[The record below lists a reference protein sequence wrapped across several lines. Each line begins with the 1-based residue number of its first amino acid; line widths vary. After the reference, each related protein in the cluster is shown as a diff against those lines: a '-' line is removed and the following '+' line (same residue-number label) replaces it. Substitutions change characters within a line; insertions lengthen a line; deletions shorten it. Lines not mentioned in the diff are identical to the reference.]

1 MGTDSKYLEEAM
13 AELERSLETFSNNA
27 EITSLIV
34 NNLENRLD
42 EAKSPRT
49 NREANEMSI
58 QGGKTDVIA
67 LFNKRFERDTIFD
80 GVYWTKLPNNEYWR
94 INIEELF
101 SKIWWLEQ
109 QIDDEFLY
117 DNIVNVKTYIRY
129 YRNNTCEFDLRYM
142 SYACKRTHNYIER
155 EKQKDRLTIY
165 EHKYNITKS
174 KVTAKEIETGK
185 KVYKYVVTY
194 ESKPIL
200 VEDTGHY
207 ITLETGCY
215 KWVEE

>member
-13 AELERSLETFSNNA
+13 AELERSLETFSDNV

-42 EAKSPRT
+42 ETKSLKT

-58 QGGKTDVIA
+58 QGGKANVIA
-67 LFNKRFERDTIFD
+67 LFNERFERDNVFD
-80 GVYWTKLPNNEYWR
+80 GVYWTKLLNNEYWK

-117 DNIVNVKTYIRY
+117 DNIVNAKTYIRY
-129 YRNNTCEFDLRYM
+129 YKNNTCEFDLRYM
-142 SYACKRTHNYIER
+142 NYACKRTHNYVER

-165 EHKYNITKS
+165 EHKYNIRKN

-185 KVYKYVVTY
+185 KVFKYIVTY
-194 ESKPIL
+194 RSKPFYC
-200 VEDTGHY
+200 EETGNNIY
-207 ITLETGCY
+207 LETGCY